1 MPHLSV
7 SNKSPIREVVFGRLA
22 TLVVY
27 ARPFTDLSQSTK
39 IHEYIQ
45 LLCEEESWKNSPYM
59 ETNTNCTTQGC
70 PEYYLFKKSK
80 STSPSPP
87 KKEKESAKTKRPVLL
102 DLFDVQSFC
111 MIFFTIIIDIC

>member
-1 MPHLSV
+1 MPHFSV

-45 LLCEEESWKNSPYM
+45 LLWRGKLENMSKYGNKHFRDCKKTGMPRISSLQKV
-59 ETNTNCTTQGC
+59 
-70 PEYYLFKKSK
+70 KKSTENLVIYK
-80 STSPSPP
+80 SVPL
-87 KKEKESAKTKRPVLL
+87 KKYKIPTL
-102 DLFDVQSFC
+102 
-111 MIFFTIIIDIC
+111 

>member
-27 ARPFTDLSQSTK
+27 ARPFTDLSHSTK

-45 LLCEEESWKNSPYM
+45 LLCEEESWKNSPNM
-59 ETNTNCTTQGC
+59 ETNTNCITQGC
-70 PEYYLFKKSK
+70 PEYHQCKKSK
-80 STSPSPP
+80 STSPRPQKKKKKLP
-87 KKEKESAKTKRPVLL
+87 KQTGQFSW
-102 DLFDVQSFC
+102 
-111 MIFFTIIIDIC
+111 ICLTYKVSV